1 MKQLAEY
8 SYLGTKDKVCNWEY
22 LEEEDG
28 IWN

>member
-8 SYLGTKDKVCNWEY
+8 SYLGTEGKVCNWEY
-22 LEEEDG
+22 LVEEDE